1 MTSEHPAAART
12 GHADAADPGRAR
24 AVGRLGLGQ
33 DLRRLR
39 QARSLPL
46 AEAAARLELAPSTLS
61 RMETGKAPVKAAYL
75 TVMLDLYDVHDQ
87 AQRGQLASL
96 ARDGMRK
103 SWHDGY
109 RHLLPDGASHY
120 LDLESAATHLRSY
133 SVHAVPGLAQTAG
146 YAAAA
151 IRAARPDLTGPQ
163 VRSLVTVQRRRQE
176 LTRSAGL
183 GLHLVIDQSVFL
195 RLIGTAEVM
204 AGQLRHLLTLASNPA
219 VTLRVVELARPL
231 PALTTPFTILSFPGP
246 AHLDVACRAG
256 IGGQVTITTRR
267 GDLRVLHRAFTA
279 LTSAAASPGDT
290 ASLIKKA
297 VAHWERAGTP

>member
-1 MTSEHPAAART
+1 MSSQHTTAERT
-12 GHADAADPGRAR
+12 GRADAADLGEAR

-39 QARSLPL
+39 LARSLAL
-46 AEAAARLELAPSTLS
+46 AEAAARLGLAPSTLS
-61 RMETGKAPVKAAYL
+61 RMETGQAPVKAAYL
-75 TVMLDLYDVHDQ
+75 LVMLDLYEVQDQ
-87 AQRGQLASL
+87 AQRGRLASL

-109 RHLLPDGASHY
+109 RHLLPAGASHY

-133 SVHAVPGLAQTAG
+133 SVHAMPGLAQTAG

-151 IRAARPDLTGPQ
+151 IRAARPDLTSTQ

-176 LTRSAGL
+176 HARSAGL
-183 GLHLVIDQSVFL
+183 GLHLVIDQSAL
-195 RLIGTAEVM
+195 MRLIGTAEVM
-204 AGQLRHLLTLASNPA
+204 AGQLRHLLTLTSDPA
-219 VTLRVVELARPL
+219 VTLRVAELARPL

-246 AHLDVACRAG
+246 GHPDVACRVG
-256 IGGQVTITTRR
+256 IGSQVTITTRR
-267 GDLRVLHRAFTA
+267 GDLSVLHRAFTA
-279 LTSAAASPGDT
+279 LISAAASPGET

-297 VAHWERAGTP
+297 LAYCEQADSP